1 MQKFFYVEPQ
11 ASKACLTHHNAYL
24 R

>member
-11 ASKACLTHHNAYL
+11 ASKACLNHHSAYL